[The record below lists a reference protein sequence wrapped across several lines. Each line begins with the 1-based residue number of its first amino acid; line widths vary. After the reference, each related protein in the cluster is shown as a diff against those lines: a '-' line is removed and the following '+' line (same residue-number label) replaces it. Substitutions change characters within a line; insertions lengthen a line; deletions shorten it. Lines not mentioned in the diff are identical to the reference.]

1 MTGTGSIR
9 TRIQRR
15 ETHSPRAILAI
26 AIATILILVFA
37 WLGLELVLS
46 LLHLPALLIAPS
58 DMLTATARL
67 ATYPRAAVAASG
79 AIATAVGLT
88 LIIAALAPG
97 RRARHVID
105 SERAVIVVD
114 NEVIASALARTAAEA
129 GGVARDNTVVTV
141 SNRRAVIRIIPTSG
155 VPVPSA
161 AVTEAVTEQLQ
172 SFDLRP
178 PLTAQVII
186 DTVGKVGA

>member
-9 TRIQRR
+9 ARIQRR

-26 AIATILILVFA
+26 VIATILIFVFA
-37 WLGLELVLS
+37 WLALELVLS
-46 LLHLPALLIAPS
+46 LLHLPALLVAPT

-67 ATYPRAAVAASG
+67 ATYPPAVVGTAAVIVAA
-79 AIATAVGLT
+79 IGLI

-97 RRARHVID
+97 RRARHLID
-105 SERAVIVVD
+105 TERAVTVVD

-129 GGVARDNTVVTV
+129 GEVARDNTLVTV
-141 SNRRAVIRIIPTSG
+141 SYRRAVIRITPTSG
-155 VPVPSA
+155 VPVSFA

-172 SFDLRP
+172 SFGLRP
-178 PLTAQVII
+178 AVTARVVI
-186 DTVGKVGA
+186 DAAGKVGA